1 MEIIDNLYPEYPC
14 SRNSP
19 LNCDRPSE
27 TAQEIKGAKFC
38 LDCGFP
44 AILPLPSEIG
54 GQRGNYQVTSYLG
67 VRGIGRLY
75 SGTRLQDGQPV
86 EIVEYLLPDRCFSA
100 EESQQIKATFQKV
113 AGVSLADGRIQNFRL
128 VQTWE
133 AIADTTAAR
142 CYLIRHSI
150 PGAKTLSQYLRE
162 TPAINSERVREVLNQ
177 TLQTLEFLH
186 TQKLRLPN
194 NQVRP
199 GSAHGN
205 LSLDSILIEVKS
217 DREFYIYLADLAL
230 WAHLFIPSHISR
242 ALPDPRQ
249 DLRSLG
255 TIAACLWSGKTN
267 LTSKGE
273 PLDLSENQQWMHS
286 DPPLREFLRHL
297 TGIETPF
304 ESAQAARLALL
315 QLPKLE
321 LGSSVNSDGTL
332 AETVSR
338 RQTWGV
344 FMAISGLL
352 LFGATII
359 WYLLPRTAPQPAGE
373 FRLWYSL
380 LSGFADVN
388 GVPTGEFTYTGER
401 DGTWTNVLG
410 LTPQSDRT
418 FQELLTKPKP
428 DLAATF
434 TYQPIAS
441 PNLDSG
447 SKPITAVIAGKNNFA
462 ITSLTTGMTDELD
475 RQQIGYD
482 GLLVFVAFSKKA
494 SSLPK
499 ALKGQITVEQLRQ
512 IYTGKLTNW
521 QQLGGINLPIKPY
534 VPTEIE
540 ALRLFKKLILKDD
553 PEDII
558 LFDAR
563 VTRMATEKT
572 QQLILK
578 EFDEERTGIVSF
590 GTLSRTWNQCSGY
603 PLAIVN
609 SEKPPIQV
617 LFRQDGKPIDPSVNL
632 CDKNNYLDV
641 TSFQADRYPLGYPV
655 FVVYPRNNSLP
666 PAGAKFAELLI
677 TRQGQC
683 LLSKVGLVPRQPL
696 PDKYL
701 KSNVCK
707 SMP

>member
-1 MEIIDNLYPEYPC
+1 M
-14 SRNSP
+14 
-19 LNCDRPSE
+19 
-27 TAQEIKGAKFC
+27 
-38 LDCGFP
+38 
-44 AILPLPSEIG
+44 
-54 GQRGNYQVTSYLG
+54 
-67 VRGIGRLY
+67 
-75 SGTRLQDGQPV
+75 
-86 EIVEYLLPDRCFSA
+86 
-100 EESQQIKATFQKV
+100 
-113 AGVSLADGRIQNFRL
+113 
-128 VQTWE
+128 
-133 AIADTTAAR
+133 
-142 CYLIRHSI
+142 
-150 PGAKTLSQYLRE
+150 
-162 TPAINSERVREVLNQ
+162 REVLNQ

-217 DREFYIYLADLAL
+217 DREFYIYLCDLAL
-230 WAHLFIPSHISR
+230 WAHLFIPQQISR
-242 ALPDPRQ
+242 SIPDPHQ
-249 DLRSLG
+249 DLKSLG
-255 TIAACLWSGKTN
+255 TIAACLWRGKTN
-267 LTSKGE
+267 SISSE
-273 PLDLSENQQWMHS
+273 ESLDLNDNQQWAQS
-286 DPPLREFLRHL
+286 DPPLRAFLRRL
-297 TGIETPF
+297 TEVEMPF
-304 ESAQAARLALL
+304 ESAEAARIALL
-315 QLPKLE
+315 QLPKIE
-321 LGSSVNSDGTL
+321 LGASINSGETL
-332 AETVSR
+332 PSTTSR
-338 RQTWGV
+338 RRSWRI

-352 LFGATII
+352 LVSTAIL
-359 WYLLPRTAPQPAGE
+359 WHLLPRNSSPPSGE
-373 FRLWYSL
+373 FRLWYNL
-380 LSGFADVN
+380 LPSFSDVN
-388 GVPTGEFTYTGER
+388 GVPTGEFTYTGEQ
-401 DGTWTNVLG
+401 DGTWTNVLR

-418 FQELLTKPKP
+418 FQEILTKPKS
-428 DLAATF
+428 DVAATF

-447 SKPITAVIAGKNNFA
+447 SKPIASVIAGQKNFA

-521 QQLGGINLPIKPY
+521 QQLGGVNLPIKPY

-553 PEDII
+553 PKDLI

-563 VTRMATEKT
+563 VTQMATEKT

-590 GTLSRTWNQCSGY
+590 GILSKTWNQCSAY

-609 SEKPPIQV
+609 GDKQPIQV
-617 LFRQDGKPIDPSVNL
+617 LFRRDGKPIDPSVNL

-641 TSFQADRYPLGYPV
+641 ASFQADRYPLGYPV
-655 FVVYPRNNSLP
+655 FVVYPKDNSLP